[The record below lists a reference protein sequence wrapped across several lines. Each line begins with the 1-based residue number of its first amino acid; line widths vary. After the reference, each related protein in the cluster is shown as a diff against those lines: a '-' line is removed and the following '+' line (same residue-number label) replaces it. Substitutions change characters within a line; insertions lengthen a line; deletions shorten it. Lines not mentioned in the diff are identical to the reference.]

1 MKMNIKS
8 CDDLQ
13 LALDNTRN
21 DPKVVKLFVKRFK
34 EASVCKSF
42 THREASY
49 LRCAAMY
56 MNSRWDYDHEYFQ
69 RMIDRDVR
77 MNAEMVG
84 CIITGMS
91 QLNNESS
98 SDDDSMPGLQERTRE
113 DSSSDTTTDS
123 DTDSYGDD
131 VMYDDG
137 ESWGYKAFT
146 LKQII
151 GGTHEEISLGNYPNL
166 YTFSLHGYN
175 KVETA
180 ASINKE
186 IICGEVLNFRPAK
199 E

>member
-1 MKMNIKS
+1 
-8 CDDLQ
+8 
-13 LALDNTRN
+13 
-21 DPKVVKLFVKRFK
+21 
-34 EASVCKSF
+34 
-42 THREASY
+42 
-49 LRCAAMY
+49 MY

-69 RMIDRDVR
+69 KMIDRDVR

-98 SDDDSMPGLQERTRE
+98 SDDDSMPGLQERARE
-113 DSSSDTTTDS
+113 DSSSETTKDS

-131 VMYDDG
+131 GMYDDG
-137 ESWGYKAFT
+137 ENWGYKALT

-151 GGTHEEISLGNYPNL
+151 GGTHEEISFGNSPNL
-166 YTFSLHGYN
+166 YAFRLHVYN
-175 KVETA
+175 KVETT

-186 IICGEVLNFRPAK
+186 KKCREVLDFRPAK